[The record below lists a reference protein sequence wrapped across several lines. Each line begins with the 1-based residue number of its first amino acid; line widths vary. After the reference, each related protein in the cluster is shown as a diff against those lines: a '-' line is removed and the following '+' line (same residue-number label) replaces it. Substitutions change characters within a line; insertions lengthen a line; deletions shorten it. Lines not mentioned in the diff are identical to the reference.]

1 MPLCASNINLGLLE
15 RQWNRLSIVSW
26 QNTDDSD
33 VERLWV
39 DVVNHTDATG
49 EHDFSVV
56 GKFALSVLALPF
68 SNAAVERTSQM
79 NLIRSKLRSRM
90 HQELLESIL
99 YVRGF
104 MSINGLC
111 CNSFQPTADMFA
123 KFTTDIY
130 RSVACSEQELEPQ
143 EIDF

>member
-1 MPLCASNINLGLLE
+1 MQLASMISVWLGNLHC
-15 RQWNRLSIVSW
+15 QSW
-26 QNTDDSD
+26 
-33 VERLWV
+33 LF
-39 DVVNHTDATG
+39 H
-49 EHDFSVV
+49 SVIY
-56 GKFALSVLALPF
+56 
-68 SNAAVERTSQM
+68 AAVEITFSQM
-79 NLIRSKLRSRM
+79 NLIKSKLRSRM